1 MGKKSLDQTDVK
13 ILSTLLENGRI
24 TNKDLADKVGIS
36 APPCLRRVRAL
47 EEAGYI
53 TGYHA
58 EVNAALLGYTVTV
71 FAMVGLESQAEA
83 DLQAFEELVR
93 SWPEV
98 SECHM
103 LNGDIDFILKI
114 VALDLASFQTFLT
127 QKLTPAPNVAHVKT
141 SLTIRQSK
149 KQPGVPVG

>member
-13 ILSTLLENGRI
+13 ILSSLLEQGRM
-24 TNKDLADKVGIS
+24 TNKDLADQVGIS

-47 EEAGYI
+47 EAAGYI

-58 EVNAALLGYTVTV
+58 EVDAALLGYTVTV
-71 FAMVGLESQAEA
+71 FAMVGLESQAET

-98 SECHM
+98 RECHM

-114 VALDLASFQTFLT
+114 VALDLSSFQTFLT
-127 QKLTPAPNVAHVKT
+127 QKLTPAPNVANVKT